1 MPERLRTGGIV
12 LVPALPVVALLI
24 YWGAHE
30 GGYQPTTWMPSALL
44 VLGLLV
50 AAAIGIGFDR
60 MRLSRPALIAAGALA
75 AYTAWSYLSILWAD
89 SPGDALQGSDRTLLF
104 LLLFVLF
111 ALLPWR
117 LWTAQ
122 LTLSLFALGI
132 GVLAI
137 VTLLRLDDAA
147 DVVGIFTDGRLTA
160 PVGYVNGAAALFNIG
175 ALTAIGLGSRR
186 ELPWWARGPL
196 LAGATAALCVAVL
209 CESRGWLFTLP
220 MVALL
225 AVALVPGRVR
235 LALWSLPPL
244 AGTALALP
252 ALLDVFSR
260 FDSPPDPAVQRA
272 ELIDAAAHA
281 LHVALPLIGGV
292 LVVATVLALLDGRAH
307 VPARVSGGANRVAAG
322 LAIVGL
328 IGAVGVGLAATDFR
342 PDQKIADYWDRS
354 SGYQTTDPGA
364 SRFGAV
370 GSNRPDFWR
379 VSLKAF
385 RDHPIGGLGQ
395 DNWSRFYLLDRR
407 SGEQPKWTHSLELR
421 LLAHT
426 GIVGFL
432 LFAAFLGAVLA
443 AALRGRRPRTVALE
457 TSAAAAIAAL
467 PLVVWL
473 VHGSLDWFWEFPALS
488 GPAFAFAGL
497 ATALMRPAPAPAAA
511 ATPAAAT
518 PAAVA
523 PADAAGPTGDAP
535 TSVPARD
542 RAARRPLVLALTGAA
557 ALAAVVAALALAL
570 PWAAERE
577 TTSASADWIQDPG
590 KALGQLDR
598 AESLNPL
605 SARASLTEGVIELEL
620 GRPQQAEAAFRQ
632 AIERDSGDW
641 FAHFGAGLAAAA
653 AGDETAA
660 RADYA
665 AAHALNPDDPLV
677 DEALRRVG
685 TSRPL
690 SYTEAFTRLR
700 QDVQNLT
707 GSG

>member
-1 MPERLRTGGIV
+1 M
-12 LVPALPVVALLI
+12 PALPVVALLI

-30 GGYQPTTWMPSALL
+30 GGYLPTTWAPSGLI
-44 VLGLLV
+44 VLGLLL
-50 AAAIGIGFDR
+50 AAVVGIGRDR
-60 MRLSRPALIAAGALA
+60 LRLSRQAAIALAALA

-89 SPGDALQGSDRTLLF
+89 APGEALWGSDRTLLF
-104 LLLFVLF
+104 LLLFALF

-117 LWTAQ
+117 AWTAHV
-122 LTLSLFALGI
+122 TLSLFALGI
-132 GVLAI
+132 GALAV

-160 PVGYVNGAAALFNIG
+160 PVGYVNGAAALFTIG

-186 ELPWWARGPL
+186 ELPFWLRGPL
-196 LAGATAALCVAVL
+196 LAGATAALCAAVL

-220 MVALL
+220 VVALL
-225 AVALVPGRVR
+225 ALALVPGRVR
-235 LALWSLPPL
+235 LALWSLLPL
-244 AGTALALP
+244 AATALAAP
-252 ALLDVFSR
+252 ALLDVYSR
-260 FDSPPDPAVQRA
+260 YDDPPNPAVKRT

-281 LHVALPLIGGV
+281 LDVALPLIGGV
-292 LVVATVLALLDGRAH
+292 LVVATLLAVLDSRAQ
-307 VPARVSGGANRVAAG
+307 VPARVSGGANTVAAA
-322 LAIVGL
+322 LAVVGL

-385 RDHPIGGLGQ
+385 RDNPIGGLGQ

-407 SGEQPKWTHSLELR
+407 SGEQPKWTHSVELR

-426 GIVGFL
+426 GIVGLL
-432 LFAAFLGAVLA
+432 LFATFLVALLA
-443 AALRGRRPRTVALE
+443 ATLRGRQPRTVPQE
-457 TSAAAAIAAL
+457 TAAAAAIALL
-467 PLVVWL
+467 PLVVWT
-473 VHGSLDWFWEFPALS
+473 VHGSLDWFWEISALS

-497 ATALMRPAPAPAAA
+497 ATALMRPAPAPA
-511 ATPAAAT
+511 PAAAP
-518 PAAVA
+518 PAAEPPATAVEPGAAAPSAA
-523 PADAAGPTGDAP
+523 PARNRAAG
-535 TSVPARD
+535 
-542 RAARRPLVLALTGAA
+542 RPLVLAATG
-557 ALAAVVAALALAL
+557 LAGVLAIVAALALAL

-577 TTSASADWIQDPG
+577 TTAAAADWTRDPG
-590 KALGQLDR
+590 NALARLDR

-632 AIERDSGDW
+632 AVERDSGDW

-653 AGDETAA
+653 AGDEAAA

-677 DEALRRVG
+677 DEALSRAG
-685 TSRPL
+685 TRRPL
-690 SYTEAFTRLR
+690 TYTEAFSRLR